1 MEHQNKQTTL
11 KHSPD
16 LQKLCGVDLANFNTC
31 ESVNTAVVMTLESNL
46 IRINDFIRSDNIDV
60 VGRYVIS
67 ELSDFCAML
76 PPQRSAT
83 PEAVLKITKTFIQHP
98 DVKNLSVTELKTFLS
113 LALKRM
119 KYGKLY
125 AGFGYD
131 TLLEWFEQ
139 FNSERMQS
147 IVEYREGQHA
157 QYTAS
162 EKIQRNRNY
171 GDEWG
176 VNQLNEIINKNE
188 NEQE

>member
-1 MEHQNKQTTL
+1 
-11 KHSPD
+11 
-16 LQKLCGVDLANFNTC
+16 
-31 ESVNTAVVMTLESNL
+31 MTLDGKCTTVYEAIRNGHKDL
-46 IRINDFIRSDNIDV
+46 ISGFLV
-60 VGRYVIS
+60 AEVS
-67 ELSDFCAML
+67 EFCKML
-76 PPQRSAT
+76 PPGRSLPA
-83 PEAVLKITKTFIQHP
+83 PSIIAIGKTFTENP
-98 DVKNLSVTELKTFLS
+98 ELKNLSFVELKTFLS

-176 VNQLNEIINKNE
+176 VNQLNEIINRNE
-188 NEQE
+188 NL